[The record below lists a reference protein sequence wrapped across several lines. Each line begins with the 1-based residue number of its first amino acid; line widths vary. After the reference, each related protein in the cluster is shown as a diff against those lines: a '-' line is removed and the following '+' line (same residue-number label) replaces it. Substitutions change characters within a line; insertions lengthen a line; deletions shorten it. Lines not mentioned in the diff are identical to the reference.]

1 MTPRPTFLQR
11 ALRRPKRH
19 RRVLPPLLALTV
31 LATLGAGPDIDG
43 PSFSGAAPVAD
54 SYDGFDSQAAEQVR
68 QDQCLVADAA
78 RIGGPSTYVLAQ
90 NALNQPPDQ
99 LHATAN
105 REYWNSTPLRQ
116 TFEKDRDTAAQEA
129 SALDKRVA
137 SWAIGGLPTPGGFK
151 SVADFEKPPGL
162 TGDSGSDFY
171 VQTGI
176 GKWIGSQLWSYQ
188 RESDLY
194 KDPTTETDPATFK
207 AVTDLGS
214 PLYSDQPPLGS
225 DYQLA
230 FAEYQTWHRL
240 ADSDKSIGADDAR
253 VFLASGGFP
262 RTAAEPG
269 STEYRVAVEDLKSRF
284 AACAWRAPLDPR
296 KVLGKEV
303 ADASTE
309 WQQEIASQATQ
320 RNQIL
325 DANRTAVQA
334 LQAGATG
341 LGEMLGQSWI
351 ADHLT
356 RWQDWWSP
364 GGRGWIDDSPLTVHL
379 HADKNKCLE
388 VAGGSDKDG
397 ALVQIYTC
405 HDSGGQQWQIIGDQL
420 VNVHALKCL
429 DVRGGN
435 SADGTIIRIWTCN
448 QSPSQRWEY
457 STHGTTQLLN
467 PATGKCVD
475 LHTPANSQD
484 ALLHTCNGT
493 DAQKFDIVPTG
504 HHGTEKLD
512 YPTTGQ
518 FDKAK
523 KGIDN
528 ARAAALK
535 QLSTLKAQLAT
546 AQTAAASSDKAE
558 QAAYAIADTNG
569 APRGRGLLVGQQKA
583 QVTKGAVAALDAMVK
598 AGETAEAATR
608 ASAGDSAT
616 IAQRALAQAAQ
627 SKAEFRKKAAEAAE
641 AQAKAAADAAKI
653 HRDNAKK
660 DKETAE
666 AKLAVAV
673 KAEGDAKAAAADAHA
688 KRLAA
693 EAEEKTAKAEK
704 ETAAAKQAEAAEH
717 KKNAETQ
724 AAAAKDAQDKAEA
737 AEKTAQSRRDAAVKA
752 RDDAR
757 AKRDDAWEAEQKAD
771 AARAKADAKAA
782 YADSLDA
789 GDAATAARAAAD
801 EADQH
806 ATAAET
812 AATKARSEADAAT
825 KAAADADA
833 AATRAEAAAKRAR
846 SDADAA
852 QAAKLKADA
861 AVRTATSAA
870 ADAIQASKDAAEEAK
885 TAVKLADEAEAHAKD
900 AKSQADQA
908 NAEAGKAL
916 AASAKAAG
924 FAHVTAQAAADA
936 GHAAEQVAD
945 PANDAIELGSP
956 YITTDSAAGLVV
968 LTAQGSKTI
977 AEQQQAVAEAHAKNA
992 QEEAAAAK
1000 SLAEQAQGDAKEA
1013 YQHAANAAGYAADAR
1028 TYAKDALTYAA
1039 QAATAAA
1046 KAAASQTRTL
1056 EYDRQAT
1063 ADAAAADQAAGR
1075 AEGYAK
1081 DARDSAD
1088 QAALDA
1094 SAARAAAA
1102 EAEQAAKD
1110 ARAAAERADT
1120 AATEAEQAAKDAAQ
1134 AAKDAQD
1141 AAERAEKQGKAQQI
1155 ETGTVPDENGAAV
1168 GGVFYVV
1175 DKTETTGDPE
1185 VIKKEN
1191 CNPII
1196 HTGDCKITA
1205 RIRFTAVLD
1214 LYLCTAQDLDL
1225 SKFTCPTEAT
1235 VYLGAYPTKELTSEV
1250 TDTISMEE
1258 FNQGIDPV
1266 DILFGSWIKC
1276 IQKIAPGGENGSWGG
1291 CAWAAVDVASL
1302 FAGRIIR
1309 PIADAVK
1316 ALDAAART
1324 GIDFE
1329 DAWIALRTLGL
1340 PEEVLASIG
1349 TKALDA
1355 LRGACKA
1362 VSLTRITIAGKRC
1375 WVETGGPGVWQ
1386 WVKDEA
1392 KDKPAA
1398 VAYEEQITG
1407 IPVGFG
1413 YVIHGTPNAR
1423 GFVKFDGYKDG
1434 VLLDAKG
1441 ENYAWAV
1448 KNGRFRPDFK
1458 GAQSMVDQANRQ
1470 LAAVKAVGAKT
1481 AITWHVAEEETS
1493 VAIRNLFADNG
1504 IVGIQVTHTPKQ

>member
-1 MTPRPTFLQR
+1 MTSSVTSLV
-11 ALRRPKRH
+11 
-19 RRVLPPLLALTV
+19 VLSVLGGLAV
-31 LATLGAGPDIDG
+31 QSGPAHDLSAK
-43 PSFSGAAPVAD
+43 PAAN
-54 SYDGFDSQAAEQVR
+54 SYDWYTDTAAEQLR
-68 QDQCLVADAA
+68 QDQCLMSDVLRLGGSSMAA
-78 RIGGPSTYVLAQ
+78 VAQ
-90 NALNQPPDQ
+90 NGLNQTPDQ
-99 LHATAN
+99 LHALAN
-105 REYWNSTPLRQ
+105 RQHWEDSPLATAFQQDQDAAGRELDDL
-116 TFEKDRDTAAQEA
+116 FALRD
-129 SALDKRVA
+129 
-137 SWAIGGLPTPGGFK
+137 SWAEPLKGLPIPGGFPDGDFYQPPGVPGDDRK
-151 SVADFEKPPGL
+151 NFYEQTGLVDWVADRFWKHE
-162 TGDSGSDFY
+162 SDFY
-171 VQTGI
+171 Q
-176 GKWIGSQLWSYQ
+176 
-188 RESDLY
+188 
-194 KDPTTETDPATFK
+194 DPTPKTDDRTLK
-207 AVTDLGS
+207 AVDEQGA
-214 PLYSDQPPLGS
+214 PLYGKEPDPVGTTPEEWGRI
-225 DYQLA
+225 LA
-230 FAEYQTWHRL
+230 EHDAFTWMHGVPG
-240 ADSDKSIGADDAR
+240 ANAGADDAR
-253 VFLASGGFP
+253 IFLSSGGFP
-262 RTAAEPG
+262 RTVPQPG
-269 STEYRVAVEDLKSRF
+269 TAEYRIAVEDVKNRF
-284 AACAWRAPLDPR
+284 AACAWRDPLDPDTA
-296 KVLGKEV
+296 L
-303 ADASTE
+303 ADATATAATE
-309 WQQEIASQATQ
+309 WQREITSQATQ

-325 DANRTAVQA
+325 DANRDATRA
-334 LQAGATG
+334 LATG
-341 LGEMLGQSWI
+341 AKVLGQMLGNSWV

-356 RWQDWWSP
+356 RWQDWWTA
-364 GGRGWIDDSPLTVHL
+364 GGGGWIGDSPLIVHL
-379 HADKNKCLE
+379 HADKGKCLE

-397 ALVQIYTC
+397 ALVQIYDC
-405 HDSGGQQWQIIGDQL
+405 HDSAGQQWEIRGDTL
-420 VNVHALKCL
+420 VNVHSGKCL

-448 QSPSQRWEY
+448 QSPGQRWEY
-457 STHGTTQLLN
+457 ATRGTTRLFN
-467 PATGKCVD
+467 PGTGKCVD
-475 LHTPANSQD
+475 LHTPDNSQD
-484 ALLHTCNGT
+484 ALLQTCNDT
-493 DAQKFDIVPTG
+493 DTQKFDIVTTG
-504 HHGTEKLD
+504 HHGTDNPD
-512 YPTTGQ
+512 YPTKDQ
-518 FDKAK
+518 FDKART
-523 KGIDN
+523 GLLVSQN
-528 ARAAALK
+528 AAARALVSLTGYRDAAKRAAA
-535 QLSTLKAQLAT
+535 
-546 AQTAAASSDKAE
+546 ASDSAE

-598 AGETAEAATR
+598 AGETALAATR

-627 SKAEFRKKAAEAAE
+627 SKAEFRKEAAEAAE
-641 AQAKAAADAAKI
+641 LQAKAAADAAKI

-666 AKLAVAV
+666 AKLSVAV
-673 KAEGDAKAAAADAHA
+673 KAEADAKAAAADAHA

-704 ETAAAKQAEAAEH
+704 ETAAAKQAEAAQH

-724 AAAAKDAQDKAEA
+724 ASAAKDAQDKAEA

-752 RDDAR
+752 RDDAT

-812 AATKARSEADAAT
+812 AAAKARSEADAAT

-852 QAAKLKADA
+852 QAAKLKTDA
-861 AVRTATSAA
+861 AVTTATSAA
-870 ADAIQASKDAAEEAK
+870 ADAIQASKDAAGEAK
-885 TAVKLADEAEAHAKD
+885 TAVELADEAEAHAKD

-908 NAEAGKAL
+908 NTEAGKAL

-924 FAHVTAQAAADA
+924 FAHVTAQAAVDA

-945 PANDAIELGSP
+945 PANDAIQLGSP

-968 LTAQGSKTI
+968 LTAQSSKTI
-977 AEQQQAVAEAHAKNA
+977 AEQQKAVADAHAKNA

-1000 SLAEQAQGDAKEA
+1000 ALAEQAQGDAKEA

-1046 KAAASQTRTL
+1046 KAAASQARTV

-1102 EAEQAAKD
+1102 EAEQAAQD
-1110 ARAAAERADT
+1110 ARAAADRADT

-1134 AAKDAQD
+1134 AAQDAQA
-1141 AAERAEKQGKAQQI
+1141 AAERAEKQDKAQQI
-1155 ETGTVPDENGAAV
+1155 ETGTVPDENGTAI

-1205 RIRFTAVLD
+1205 RIHFTAVLD
-1214 LYLCTAQDLDL
+1214 LYMCTAQDLDL
-1225 SKFTCPTEAT
+1225 SKFTCPAGSTL
-1235 VYLGAYPTKELTSEV
+1235 YLGAYPTKELTSEV
-1250 TDTISMEE
+1250 TDTISMAE

-1276 IQKIAPGGENGSWGG
+1276 IQKIVPGGQDGSWGG

-1302 FAGRIIR
+1302 FAGKIIR

-1316 ALDAAART
+1316 SLDAAVKTGIGVDDAWKALRAAGLTEVAIEGVGARILDGLVKSCRAAAFHMRVVNSNPCEGMIVYGSTELGRTAYRART
-1324 GIDFE
+1324 
-1329 DAWIALRTLGL
+1329 A
-1340 PEEVLASIG
+1340 
-1349 TKALDA
+1349 
-1355 LRGACKA
+1355 
-1362 VSLTRITIAGKRC
+1362 AGFTSGRN
-1375 WVETGGPGVWQ
+1375 V
-1386 WVKDEA
+1386 
-1392 KDKPAA
+1392 A
-1398 VAYEEQITG
+1398 VARVPGWNDPKTG
-1407 IPVGFG
+1407 DLVVGFSKGSG
-1413 YVIHGTPNAR
+1413 YHSENHI
-1423 GFVKFDGYKDG
+1423 
-1434 VLLDAKG
+1434 LD
-1441 ENYAWAV
+1441 
-1448 KNGRFRPDFK
+1448 
-1458 GAQSMVDQANRQ
+1458 Q
-1470 LAAVKAVGAKT
+1470 LAAKGFKPSQ
-1481 AITWHVAEEETS
+1481 ITELYSERKPCGVCTPLLEDNLSPGTPISWSVPDGPGSADLLYRMIHAFGGRAALRSTEE
-1493 VAIRNLFADNG
+1493 
-1504 IVGIQVTHTPKQ
+1504 